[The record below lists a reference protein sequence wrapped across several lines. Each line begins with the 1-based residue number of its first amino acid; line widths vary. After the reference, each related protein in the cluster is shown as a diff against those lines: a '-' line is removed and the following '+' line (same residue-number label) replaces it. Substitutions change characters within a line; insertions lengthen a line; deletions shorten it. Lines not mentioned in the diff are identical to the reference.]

1 METLSKNQAYIN
13 DRLYVFEEKF
23 KQLSKETLEMT
34 KEVKKIFDNATSST
48 LVLKSELTLK
58 MRQTEEK

>member
-1 METLSKNQAYIN
+1 
-13 DRLYVFEEKF
+13 
-23 KQLSKETLEMT
+23 MT